1 MSEPL
6 SILVKPID
14 NSLGRRIYIRSQR
27 GETYWTLEEAI
38 ELLMQLTPAIERGID
53 PTPLPKPER
62 TYAAPLPNVK
72 ASPSPSDIGDLL

>member
-1 MSEPL
+1 MSE
-6 SILVKPID
+6 IQTIFVKPVET
-14 NSLGRRIYIRSQR
+14 SLGRRIYIRSQR